1 MREWLARL
9 RDRLR
14 RNRLDQELAEEL
26 RFHREQIERE
36 SRDDAPEPDVRH
48 RLGNLTR
55 YREEARDR
63 WSFRWLEELEQDVR
77 HAWRGLR
84 RSPGFTATV
93 VLTLGLGLGANA
105 AMFGVID
112 RLMFRPGTYLRDPSR
127 VHRVY
132 LRWNERT
139 QVSTVSGGIE
149 YTTYLDL
156 RRWSGGHDLF
166 AAFTHGR
173 LAVGTGDAT
182 REMLV
187 ASVSA
192 SFFDFFDAPPVMGRY
207 FGPAEDSVPRGA
219 PVAVLS
225 HAYWKSEFG
234 GRDVLGE
241 VIQVRNIPA
250 TVIGVA
256 PEGFNGVMDEGPP
269 ALYIPITTNAGYS
282 EYQSDPTNYYTR
294 YNWGWISIMARRGP
308 GVSREEASAE
318 LSNGF
323 LRSWNTA
330 HALDPESTPSE
341 IARPSAIAGPLQ
353 LWAGP
358 NAGLEARTLRWV
370 SGVAVIVLLIAAAN
384 VANLMLARVMY
395 RRREVAVR
403 LALGVSRW
411 RLLRSYLTEGVILAA
426 LGGVIG
432 IAMAQWGGAALR
444 GLFLQPGSSLAVA
457 TDGRTLLV
465 VGLFALA
472 VGVITGMGPAV
483 LAMREQDAATLKTG
497 PRAGAQRSRLRT
509 VLLITQAALS
519 VVLLV
524 GAGLFVKSLQ
534 RVRDLRMGYDPEP
547 LVMAELMM
555 RGTPVDSSAR
565 ARLTRRLVE
574 TAAAI
579 PGVRA
584 AAAVSSIPFWSTSTT
599 NLYVTGIDSVRR
611 LGGFTLQTATPG
623 YFTVTGTRI
632 LRGRPFTAADRGG
645 TGRVVVVSESMA
657 RVLWPGR
664 EALGECMRIWADTMP
679 CTTVIGIAED
689 AIQNRITEEQRFR
702 YYLPL
707 EQADPARGHTLL
719 LRVEGDAQQ
728 ALEPVRKALQPV
740 MPGSAYV
747 RVQAFGQ
754 VVENQRRSWRV
765 GATMFV
771 AFGALALIVA
781 AVGLYGVI
789 AYNVAQ
795 RMHELGVRIALGAQ
809 SRDVI
814 RLVVFQGL
822 RVVII
827 GLLIGG
833 AFALYAGRW
842 VEPLLF
848 QLSARDPGTYGLVAG
863 LLLLVA
869 LLASTIPAA
878 RATRADPNAALRSE

>member
-36 SRDDAPEPDVRH
+36 SRDDAPEPDVRR

-63 WSFRWLEELEQDVR
+63 WSFRWLEELDQDVR

-112 RLMFRPGTYLRDPSR
+112 RLMFRPYAYLRDPSR

-166 AAFTHGR
+166 AAFTDGR

-282 EYQSDPTNYYTR
+282 EFQSDPTNYYTR

-308 GVSREEASAE
+308 GVSREQASAE

-353 LWAGP
+353 LWG
-358 NAGLEARTLRWV
+358 
-370 SGVAVIVLLIAAAN
+370 
-384 VANLMLARVMY
+384 
-395 RRREVAVR
+395 
-403 LALGVSRW
+403 
-411 RLLRSYLTEGVILAA
+411 RS
-426 LGGVIG
+426 
-432 IAMAQWGGAALR
+432 
-444 GLFLQPGSSLAVA
+444 P
-457 TDGRTLLV
+457 
-465 VGLFALA
+465 
-472 VGVITGMGPAV
+472 
-483 LAMREQDAATLKTG
+483 
-497 PRAGAQRSRLRT
+497 
-509 VLLITQAALS
+509 
-519 VVLLV
+519 
-524 GAGLFVKSLQ
+524 
-534 RVRDLRMGYDPEP
+534 
-547 LVMAELMM
+547 
-555 RGTPVDSSAR
+555 
-565 ARLTRRLVE
+565 
-574 TAAAI
+574 
-579 PGVRA
+579 
-584 AAAVSSIPFWSTSTT
+584 
-599 NLYVTGIDSVRR
+599 
-611 LGGFTLQTATPG
+611 TPG
-623 YFTVTGTRI
+623 WR
-632 LRGRPFTAADRGG
+632 RA
-645 TGRVVVVSESMA
+645 
-657 RVLWPGR
+657 
-664 EALGECMRIWADTMP
+664 P
-679 CTTVIGIAED
+679 CDG
-689 AIQNRITEEQRFR
+689 
-702 YYLPL
+702 
-707 EQADPARGHTLL
+707 
-719 LRVEGDAQQ
+719 
-728 ALEPVRKALQPV
+728 
-740 MPGSAYV
+740 
-747 RVQAFGQ
+747 
-754 VVENQRRSWRV
+754 
-765 GATMFV
+765 
-771 AFGALALIVA
+771 
-781 AVGLYGVI
+781 
-789 AYNVAQ
+789 
-795 RMHELGVRIALGAQ
+795 
-809 SRDVI
+809 
-814 RLVVFQGL
+814 
-822 RVVII
+822 
-827 GLLIGG
+827 
-833 AFALYAGRW
+833 
-842 VEPLLF
+842 
-848 QLSARDPGTYGLVAG
+848 
-863 LLLLVA
+863 
-869 LLASTIPAA
+869 
-878 RATRADPNAALRSE
+878 